1 VLGGILLNLDVVL
14 GNFGMPVV
22 LGGLATG
29 ASALSAVR
37 QSMGFYAFAHPGT
50 ILVCLGDVLPVEM
63 FGQRALVS
71 VGDILLAVGVI
82 VALAS
87 MPSMEKTLAE

>member
-1 VLGGILLNLDVVL
+1 
-14 GNFGMPVV
+14 
-22 LGGLATG
+22 
-29 ASALSAVR
+29 
-37 QSMGFYAFAHPGT
+37 
-50 ILVCLGDVLPVEM
+50 VLPVEM